1 MDPRQEKLLE
11 LIINNYI
18 KTAEPVGS
26 KFVVEIGGLDVSA
39 PTIRNEMREL
49 EEQGFLTH
57 PHTSAGRIPT
67 EKGYQYYVENIMRP
81 KEINK
86 KYKDMLLSE
95 IIEQENTTKNI
106 KSVAKKLSE
115 IANNAIIVGF
125 NPDSIYYTGIS
136 NLFSQPEFLDKTNLS
151 AISTMFDQCEDNFD
165 GLFQTIGS
173 DVSILIGQNNPFGS
187 ACGLVAC
194 KLPNNSLVAL
204 VGPMRMNYAEGVS
217 LVNFIKE
224 IF

>member
-1 MDPRQEKLLE
+1 MGPRQEKLLE

-26 KFVVEIGGLDVSA
+26 KFVVEIGDLDVSA

-67 EKGYQYYVENIMRP
+67 EKGYQYYVENIMET
-81 KEINK
+81 KVIDK
-86 KYKDMLLSE
+86 KYKEELLKLIDKE
-95 IIEQENTTKNI
+95 ENKIKNV
-106 KSVAKKLSE
+106 KSVAKKMAEL
-115 IANNAIIVGF
+115 ANNAVIVAF
-125 NPDSIYYTGIS
+125 NLDNIYYTGIS
-136 NLFSQPEFLDKTNLS
+136 NLFSQSEFLDKNNLS
-151 AISTMFDQCEDNFD
+151 AISTMFDQCEYSLE
-165 GLFQTIGS
+165 GLFQTIGG

-194 KLPNNSLVAL
+194 KLTDNTLIAL
-204 VGPMRMNYAEGVS
+204 VGPMRMDYTESVS